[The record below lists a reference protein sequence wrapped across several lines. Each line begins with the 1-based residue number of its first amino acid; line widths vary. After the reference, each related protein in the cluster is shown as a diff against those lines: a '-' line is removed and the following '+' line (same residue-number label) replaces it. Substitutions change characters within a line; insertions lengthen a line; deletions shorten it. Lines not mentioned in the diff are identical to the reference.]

1 MSAPVTL
8 DWTDPTAVRRWAHA
22 LLTQARDAI
31 AAGEDATRPPAHRE
45 LGRQA
50 ARRIIAEAEGAIGVL
65 IDAAGLA
72 RDPR

>member
-1 MSAPVTL
+1 MPPDNL
-8 DWTDPTAVRRWAHA
+8 DWTNPTAVRQWAHA
-22 LLTQARDAI
+22 LLTQARDTI

-50 ARRIIAEAEGAIGVL
+50 ARRIITEAERAIGVL
-65 IDAAGLA
+65 IDAAGLE